1 MPHATEEKFGKIET
15 LVRNLVPKAANL
27 AGLANPAFF
36 ATNFAVDTLLKFI
49 RLGIRIRKAK
59 QEGMDRLDEK
69 VRSEGIIR
77 IPISAPTHL
86 ASLENFYLRR
96 MRLLNPVAFEQFKE
110 EITDALIS
118 RLDNTEQQLELL
130 KFGRIVISG
139 YDRKNKRWIDPIL
152 AEHFSEINR
161 DEEIQYKL
169 LAKELMLF
177 AMENGISLNDL
188 EDIIPKYLMNRVSAM
203 DVNIQK
209 LTQEEMDTINEQIT
223 RFTFETIL
231 GEQGT
236 IEQTT
241 DFLIRHKQL
250 KIEEEIEKLHEM
262 LEREPEEDED
272 PDVFAH
278 ENEQIRNRI
287 DELEAEKEEMEK
299 SRPTF
304 T

>member
-1 MPHATEEKFGKIET
+1 MPNSTEEKFGKIEN
-15 LVRNLVPKAANL
+15 LVKDLVPKAANL
-27 AGLANPAFF
+27 VGLANPAFF

-59 QEGMDRLDEK
+59 QEGIDRLDEK

-77 IPISAPTHL
+77 IPISASTNL

-96 MRLLNPVAFEQFKE
+96 TRLMNPIAFEQFKE

-118 RLDNTEQQLELL
+118 RLDHTEQQLELL

-161 DEEIQYKL
+161 DEEINYKL

-177 AMENGISLNDL
+177 AQKNGISLNDL
-188 EDIIPKYLMNRVSAM
+188 EDIIPKYLMNRVLAM
-203 DVNIQK
+203 DINIQK
-209 LTQEEMDTINEQIT
+209 LTQEEMETINEQIT
-223 RFTFETIL
+223 RFAFETIL
-231 GEQGT
+231 GDQGT
-236 IEQTT
+236 MQNTT

-250 KIEEEIEKLHEM
+250 KIEEEIEKLNEM
-262 LEREPEEDED
+262 LEREPDEDED
-272 PDVFAH
+272 PEVFAN
-278 ENEQIRNRI
+278 ENEQIRERI
-287 DELEAEKEEMEK
+287 EDLEAEKEEMEK